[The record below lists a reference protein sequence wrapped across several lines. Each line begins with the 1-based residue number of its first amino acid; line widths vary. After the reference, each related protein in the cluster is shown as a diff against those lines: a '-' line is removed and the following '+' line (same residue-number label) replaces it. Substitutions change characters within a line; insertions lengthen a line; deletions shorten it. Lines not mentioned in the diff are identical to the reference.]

1 MYLPLQKLISNNETS
16 FDKDATPTPFRK
28 KSKSLVKIFST
39 TAKNNDNHLSWSY
52 LSPNSSITSITVR
65 NNFLAREKAQIAAN
79 SAALQLANYFPE
91 TDWMEYF
98 RNFPLAITRRASK
111 LFIINSKRTRISR
124 VLENVTRSE
133 FILLPAFSYNRSF
146 VPRYAHISR
155 SNRMCLIH
163 AVDIFS
169 CSFQFANN
177 MWDDCQNISIYKS
190 IKVQIVQYLKAYIK
204 NM

>member
-1 MYLPLQKLISNNETS
+1 MNNKTIQTSILNFLPILIYPNSSFDVYLPLQKSS
-16 FDKDATPTPFRK
+16 FDKDAISTPFRK
-28 KSKSLVKIFST
+28 KSKSLVKIFSI

-98 RNFPLAITRRASK
+98 RNFPLVITRRASK

-146 VPRYAHISR
+146 YESRTSLCPHFAIQSNVFNPRDGHI
-155 SNRMCLIH
+155 
-163 AVDIFS
+163 F
-169 CSFQFANN
+169 
-177 MWDDCQNISIYKS
+177 
-190 IKVQIVQYLKAYIK
+190 VQLPICE
-204 NM
+204 